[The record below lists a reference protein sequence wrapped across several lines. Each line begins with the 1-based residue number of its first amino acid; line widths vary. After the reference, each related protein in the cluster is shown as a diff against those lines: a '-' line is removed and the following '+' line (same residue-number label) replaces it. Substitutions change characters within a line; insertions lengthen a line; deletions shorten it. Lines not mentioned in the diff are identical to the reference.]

1 MRRSL
6 PLVAILG
13 LPFGLMVISLIGL
26 VGALI
31 YDGAWDNIGWA
42 LLALTIGVALWAWL
56 RTRIV
61 HRR

>member
-13 LPFGLMVISLIGL
+13 VPLLLVILSLIGL

-31 YDGAWDNIGWA
+31 YDGAWDVIGSA
-42 LLALTIGVALWAWL
+42 LLGVVIGVALWAWV
-56 RTRIV
+56 RTKV
-61 HRR
+61 THRS